1 MRLILAL
8 LSSALT
14 AAVLQILAD
23 LAPGF
28 PQSLARLH
36 SVFGLLVS
44 FFLLAAVA
52 ALFLGLPAFLIAKHL
67 KLANIWMSAMAG
79 IVVGGLIY
87 SLVLILPSMPF
98 EDGSEA
104 LGAID
109 LIRNYLQF
117 GGIGLLSGLVFW
129 LVRNFKHRKKA
140 PAQDAF

>member
-1 MRLILAL
+1 
-8 LSSALT
+8 
-14 AAVLQILAD
+14 
-23 LAPGF
+23 
-28 PQSLARLH
+28 
-36 SVFGLLVS
+36 
-44 FFLLAAVA
+44 
-52 ALFLGLPAFLIAKHL
+52 
-67 KLANIWMSAMAG
+67 
-79 IVVGGLIY
+79 VVGGLVY